1 MNLELV
7 LALIMAVGIA
17 GVFGFIAQ
25 SVWDMFMDIQAEKDE
40 ESFMRFKAKR
50 NRRKLEQESWLDYG
64 DEVLYKE
71 SEVII
76 IGHGLN
82 DTVAI
87 LSDDKVLNVPV
98 NELKKIITLQ

>member
-17 GVFGFIAQ
+17 GVFGVIAQ
-25 SVWDMFMDIQAEKDE
+25 SVLDMIMDIQAEEDE
-40 ESFMRFKAKR
+40 ESFIRFKRKR
-50 NRRKLEQESWLDYG
+50 NRRMLEEESWFNFG

-71 SEVII
+71 TEVII

-82 DTVAI
+82 DTVSVLI
-87 LSDDKVLNVPV
+87 DDVVLDVPV